1 MDNIREIP
9 WTAAMDRQQKW
20 LDIAGRRIPAGRCI
34 VETCGNQAQGWG
46 LTCGDH
52 ECMIFV
58 ARELTQESRSYLV
71 EMRATM
77 PELDEGEPHTHY
89 FAPWWLAQLPLW
101 AGLVVLAWV
110 LVTR

>member
-9 WTAAMDRQQKW
+9 WTAAMDRQQKY
-20 LDIAGRRIPAGRCI
+20 LDEAGRRIPAGRCI
-34 VETCGNQAQGWG
+34 VATCGNRAQGWG

-52 ECMIFV
+52 ECMIFL

-77 PELDEGEPHTHY
+77 PELNEGERQ
-89 FAPWWLAQLPLW
+89 AQIPWWLLQLPLW
-101 AGLVVLAWV
+101 AALVVLAWV
-110 LVTR
+110 LVAR

>member
-9 WTAAMDRQQKW
+9 WTAAMDRQQKL

-34 VETCGNQAQGWG
+34 RPACVNEAAHWG

-52 ECMIFV
+52 ECMIFL
-58 ARELTQESRSYLV
+58 ARELTQESRAYLT

-77 PELDEGEPHTHY
+77 PELDEAPQQQPHY
-89 FAPWWLAQLPLW
+89 PLW
-101 AGLVVLAWV
+101 LLYGLLLVDCILLAYV

>member
-9 WTAAMDRQQKW
+9 WTAAMDRQQRW
-20 LDIAGRRIPAGRCI
+20 LNIAGERIPAGHCI
-34 VETCGNQAQGWG
+34 QPNCVNEAAHRG

-52 ECMIFV
+52 ECMIWL
-58 ARELTQESRSYLV
+58 ARILTQETRAYLT

-77 PELDEGEPHTHY
+77 PELDEEEKPQRPIY
-89 FAPWWLAQLPLW
+89 PLW
-101 AGLVVLAWV
+101 LLYGLLMVNCVLLAYV